1 VLSAPEVKP
10 TGCPSDQQF
19 QTNSETV
26 YFLRNELNK
35 LETERILLATKD
47 TVSTH
52 GTLIIGFRFNPW
64 FSSPIFC

>member
-1 VLSAPEVKP
+1 LAPEVKP

-35 LETERILLATKD
+35 LETERILLATKG

-52 GTLIIGFRFNPW
+52 G
-64 FSSPIFC
+64 S